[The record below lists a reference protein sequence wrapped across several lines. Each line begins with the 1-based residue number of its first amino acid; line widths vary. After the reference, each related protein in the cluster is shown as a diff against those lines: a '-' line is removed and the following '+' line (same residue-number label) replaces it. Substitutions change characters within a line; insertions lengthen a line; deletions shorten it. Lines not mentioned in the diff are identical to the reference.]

1 MSGAMRTIPAIN
13 DDAQLVELSR
23 KGDRD
28 AFARIVERY
37 QSLVCAL
44 TYSASGNVQASEDL
58 AQVTFITAWSQLK
71 QLREPEKL
79 KSWLCRIARNVA
91 TDSHRQQQRTPTANA
106 EELDAN
112 LAEPETPRDRVI
124 SAEEQAILWRVLQ
137 DMPETYR
144 ELLVL
149 FY

>member
-23 KGDRD
+23 NGNRD

-58 AQVTFITAWSQLK
+58 AQVTFITAW
-71 QLREPEKL
+71 RKL
-79 KSWLCRIARNVA
+79 VA
-91 TDSHRQQQRTPTANA
+91 LLLLSRDPRQGT
-106 EELDAN
+106 
-112 LAEPETPRDRVI
+112 
-124 SAEEQAILWRVLQ
+124 
-137 DMPETYR
+137 
-144 ELLVL
+144 
-149 FY
+149 

>member
-1 MSGAMRTIPAIN
+1 MSGAMRNIPATD

-23 KGDRD
+23 NGNRD

-58 AQVTFITAWSQLK
+58 AQVTFITAWCQLK
-71 QLREPEKL
+71 QLREPSKL
-79 KSWLCRIARNVA
+79 KAWLCRIARNVT
-91 TDSHRQQQRTPTANA
+91 TDSHRQQQRTPTAHA

-112 LAEPETPRDRVI
+112 IATDSTPRDHVI
-124 SAEEQAILWRVLQ
+124 NAEEQIILSRVLEGL
-137 DMPETYR
+137 PATYR
-144 ELLVL
+144 GSSK
-149 FY
+149 